1 MYNIYYTY
9 HDIPSFSALTTHG
22 WTRESGN
29 LGIQWDSPDN
39 VSKSKE
45 RVEYV
50 LSGCKCKTGCT
61 LNSRLKPYMTFLQSV
76 KYLKIA
82 CCAKQTMQMYK
93 QGRNCRRGCKC
104 VNCMNTPSNHLHV
117 VEEDDLVLSDQC
129 NSEDE
134 YVETDCDEE
143 INDEE
148 TDKIMNQVFGPE
160 SDNEELF
167 V

>member
-1 MYNIYYTY
+1 MIT
-9 HDIPSFSALTTHG
+9 
-22 WTRESGN
+22 
-29 LGIQWDSPDN
+29 
-39 VSKSKE
+39 
-45 RVEYV
+45 
-50 LSGCKCKTGCT
+50 
-61 LNSRLKPYMTFLQSV
+61 
-76 KYLKIA
+76 
-82 CCAKQTMQMYK
+82 
-93 QGRNCRRGCKC
+93 
-104 VNCMNTPSNHLHV
+104 
-117 VEEDDLVLSDQC
+117 VEEDDLVQC